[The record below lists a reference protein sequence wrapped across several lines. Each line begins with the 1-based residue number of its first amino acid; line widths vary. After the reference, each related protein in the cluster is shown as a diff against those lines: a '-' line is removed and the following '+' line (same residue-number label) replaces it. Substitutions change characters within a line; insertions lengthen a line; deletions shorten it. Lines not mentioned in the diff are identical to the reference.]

1 MRCWQYLGIAL
12 LSACVTATFKSGGD
26 HVDSAKDAYAR
37 GNYDE
42 AEQQYAIA
50 LQRAEGDGAAWV
62 RSEVDRGRALINI
75 KRLHAR
81 IPVLRSN
88 MQPTLASIKEVHEA
102 RDRLRYWGGD
112 AAVDAELVGALG
124 VLSERVMTALETR
137 AVGGDVFAPAHQV
150 QLLFATPDLP
160 DKVHA
165 RGEVIL
171 ATAAAVAKA
180 RADAEGTKHP
190 LAQRL
195 HMGHAATLGGAPVTD
210 ASAMLAPFVVGVD
223 VAVTAP
229 DGCAMSSLE
238 QSLARSGTTRRASVK
253 IDITSC
259 TTSTNTSTSTQIAT
273 WPEQEFDH
281 YETVYVTEQDCHS
294 ECGSIV
300 TGNESCHTS
309 YATSQPSLVCTKET
323 ITRCF
328 DVCKPIQVPKQQP
341 VYREVQRQAN
351 RTLTTIRSF
360 ADITG
365 TWTITRD
372 GKAQRGTIEIHA
384 KNESSSA
391 PAIGGAEPFVA
402 GSRRTGDEIAAIEV
416 KSTGSTIQ
424 RALDQLFA
432 ADIAAATEAARA
444 AAGRIDDE
452 EEAWVRAVVLGGE
465 DLGPLAARYD
475 LDRARLVGLF
485 AAHTYA
491 APTPEVL
498 SAVAT
503 FKVLPRRDTNTITR
517 NDKEELATS
526 LPTFGGGGRYWLQF
540 DGSYRSLPIV
550 AGASGQEIGGDEA
563 MLLGVMAA
571 TRALSGRGKTPWGLQ
586 IADELG
592 GGIGLGKRTGG
603 PEIVDNAVG
612 GFAGTV
618 SLHYA
623 LGAGYRAPAKGALFG
638 GVRAGYEAFLLGSAT
653 GSYSTF
659 PLFVRAEAPLAFGTL
674 SVEAS
679 GFALAG
685 AAHWGLSIHGVNRRR
700 WDDTPMKYFQLRIE
714 HTNVDATS
722 TDFGDASAMNGERM
736 LEDVGLTSVHLMYG
750 RGW

>member
-1 MRCWQYLGIAL
+1 MRCWQYLGIVL
-12 LSACVTATFKSGGD
+12 LSACVTTTFKSGGD

-88 MQPTLASIKEVHEA
+88 MAPTLASIKEVHDA
-102 RDRLRYWGGD
+102 RDQLRRWGGD
-112 AAVDAELVGALG
+112 DAVDAELVTTLG
-124 VLSERVMTALETR
+124 VLAERLMTALETR

-150 QLLFATPDLP
+150 QQLFATPDLP
-160 DKVHA
+160 DKVRQ
-165 RGEVIL
+165 RGAVL
-171 ATAAAVAKA
+171 LVTAAAVAKS
-180 RADAEGTKHP
+180 RAEAGGAKHP

-195 HMGHAATLGGAPVTD
+195 HLGHAAALGGAPVND

-229 DGCAMSSLE
+229 EGCAMSSLR
-238 QSLARSGTTRRASVK
+238 QSLARSGTTRRANVK

-259 TTSTNTSTSTQIAT
+259 TTSTNTSTATQQAS
-273 WPEQEFDH
+273 WPEQVFDH

-300 TGNESCHTS
+300 TGNESCNTS
-309 YATSQPSLVCTKET
+309 YATTPPSLVCTKET
-323 ITRCF
+323 ITRCI
-328 DVCKPIQVPKQQP
+328 DVCKPVQVAKQKP
-341 VYREVQRQAN
+341 VYREVQRQAD
-351 RTLTTIRSF
+351 RTLTKIRSF

-372 GKAQRGTIEIHA
+372 GKDQTGTIDIHA
-384 KNESSSA
+384 KNEFSSA
-391 PAIGGAEPFVA
+391 PAIGGAEPFVS
-402 GSRRTGDEIAAIEV
+402 GTRRTGDEIAADEAT
-416 KSTGSTIQ
+416 STGSKIQ

-432 ADIAAATEAARA
+432 ADIAAAAEAARA
-444 AAGRIDDE
+444 ATGNIDDE

-475 LDRARLVGLF
+475 IDRARLVGLF
-485 AAHTYA
+485 RAQTFA
-491 APTPEVL
+491 APMPDAL

-503 FKVLPRRDTNTITR
+503 FKVLPRRDTPTITR
-517 NDKEELATS
+517 SDKEELATS

-540 DGSYRSLPIV
+540 DGAYRSLPIV

-571 TRALSGRGKTPWGLQ
+571 TRALSGRGKSPWGLQ

-603 PEIVDNAVG
+603 PEIIDNAVG
-612 GFAGTV
+612 GFAATV

-623 LGAGYRAPAKGALFG
+623 LGAGVRQPGRGALFG
-638 GVRAGYEAFLLGSAT
+638 GVRAEYEAFLLGSAT
-653 GSYSTF
+653 GSYTTV
-659 PLFVRAEAPLAFGTL
+659 PLFVRAETPLSFGTV

-679 GFALAG
+679 GFAVAG
-685 AAHWGLSIHGVNRRR
+685 RAHWGLSIHGVNRRR
-700 WDDTPMKYFQLRIE
+700 WNHTPMKYFQLRIE
-714 HTNVDATS
+714 RTNVDATS
-722 TDFGDASAMNGERM
+722 TDFGDESAMDGARM
-736 LEDVGLTSVHLMYG
+736 LEDVGLTTVHLMYG